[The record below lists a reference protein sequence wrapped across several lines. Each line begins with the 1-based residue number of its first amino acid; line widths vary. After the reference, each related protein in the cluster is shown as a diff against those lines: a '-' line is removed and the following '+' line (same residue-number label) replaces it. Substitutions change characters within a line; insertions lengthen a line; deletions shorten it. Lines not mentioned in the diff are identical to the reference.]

1 MKEYLELATQANN
14 LDEFDKLLL
23 LNLISFRESTI
34 NSAAKKLSSLVM
46 VFAAINTLVNT
57 EEDLK
62 YNQVSEQLEKFFKYT
77 KEVLIQP
84 DSKDFIKSLL
94 AHLYESYE
102 KTH

>member
-1 MKEYLELATQANN
+1 MKEYLELAKQANN